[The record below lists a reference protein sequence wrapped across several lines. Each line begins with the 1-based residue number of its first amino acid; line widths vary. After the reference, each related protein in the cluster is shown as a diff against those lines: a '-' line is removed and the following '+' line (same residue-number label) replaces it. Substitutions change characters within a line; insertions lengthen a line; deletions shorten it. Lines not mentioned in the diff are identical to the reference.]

1 MENLN
6 KIIVN
11 NYKSYESLEIDM
23 NHNINV
29 LIGRNNSGKSSIID
43 VLQMCNDAILMNKSL
58 TEGVTIELDLILKPY
73 DLKNVFNDYTGGGC
87 IDGNHWMYAS
97 KFVGESIIVKLS
109 TQQRFHESPINFNKL
124 LSKSQLNNE
133 YNESKGKSEMWGNVC
148 RNLKNP
154 ISERHIIKLAAE
166 RDIYIEEDC
175 EDDINCDDNGRG
187 ATNIIH
193 KFINSSSL
201 DSKKVEVE
209 LLNALNVIMW
219 PDSEFTDIVV
229 QQVKENN
236 KIFWEIFLEEN
247 NIRIP
252 LSKCGSGL
260 KTIILVLIKLLL
272 IPTISNIDESKII
285 YAFEELENN
294 LHPHLQRNLFNF
306 IVDWVEEKGSTL
318 FITTH
323 SNVAINIFSNLDS
336 TQLIHVNKQNGIS
349 RAESIN
355 KYINKN
361 YILNDLGN
369 LASDILQSNG
379 IIWVEGPS
387 DRMYI
392 NKWIEIISEGK
403 LKEHIHYQIMFYGG
417 RLLSHLSLA
426 DKDDENCETGD
437 LINLMLMNRNS
448 IVVID
453 SDKRNHDKEI
463 NATKKRLQE
472 ECKKYDSICWITEG
486 KEIENYVPKSVIDEV
501 FSLESNTEFG
511 KYMTIIDYIN
521 SISLGYGTKFEK
533 NKVKYANDF
542 LNLINI
548 DNMGVYDLINRVT
561 EIVGKIKE
569 WNNIK

>member
-1 MENLN
+1 MDKLN

-11 NYKSYESLEIDM
+11 NYKSYNQLEIDM

-43 VLQMCNDAILMNKSL
+43 VLNICNDIHLLENAIYNRTK
-58 TEGVTIELDLILKPY
+58 LDLEINLEEQ
-73 DLKNVFNDYTGGGC
+73 DLVV
-87 IDGNHWMYAS
+87 A
-97 KFVGESIIVKLS
+97 
-109 TQQRFHESPINFNKL
+109 FNKMSSEGSIGRERWEYAENFIGKNIL
-124 LSKSQLNNE
+124 VELNIERSFSDRSIKFNNVLSKSNDF
-133 YNESKGKSEMWGNVC
+133 YSEEVGISGSWNRLC
-148 RNLKNP
+148 KNIKNP
-154 ISERHIIKLAAE
+154 INERKIIKLAAE

-175 EDDINCDDNGRG
+175 EDSIDCDVNGRG
-187 ATNIIH
+187 ATNMIH

-209 LLNALNVIMW
+209 LLNALNLIMW

-272 IPTISNIDESKII
+272 VPTIRRINESKII

-306 IVDWVEEKGSTL
+306 IIDWVEEKGSTL

-323 SNVAINIFSNLDS
+323 SNVAINIFANLES
-336 TQLIHVNKQNGIS
+336 AQLIHVSKQNGIS
-349 RAESIN
+349 KANSID
-355 KYINKN
+355 ISKN
-361 YILNDLGN
+361 HILNDLGN

-392 NKWIEIISEGK
+392 NKWIEIISEGQ

-426 DKDDENCETGD
+426 DRDDENCENDD

-453 SDKRNHDKEI
+453 SDKRNPDKEI
-463 NATKKRLQE
+463 NATKKRLKE

-521 SISLGYGTKFEK
+521 SISLGDGTKFEK

>member
-1 MENLN
+1 MENLR
-6 KIIVN
+6 KLIVN
-11 NYKSYESLEIDM
+11 NFKSYDRFEIDM

-43 VLQMCNDAILMNKSL
+43 VLNICNDIHLLENAIYNRTK
-58 TEGVTIELDLILKPY
+58 IDLEINLEEQ
-73 DLKNVFNDYTGGGC
+73 DLVV
-87 IDGNHWMYAS
+87 A
-97 KFVGESIIVKLS
+97 
-109 TQQRFHESPINFNKL
+109 FNKMSSEGSIGRERWEYAENFIGKNIL
-124 LSKSQLNNE
+124 VELNIERSFSDRSIKFNNVLSKNNDF
-133 YNESKGKSEMWGNVC
+133 YSEEVGISGSWNRLC
-148 RNLKNP
+148 KNIKNP
-154 ISERHIIKLAAE
+154 INERKIIKLAAE

-175 EDDINCDDNGRG
+175 EDSIDCDVNGRG
-187 ATNIIH
+187 ATNMIH

-306 IVDWVEEKGSTL
+306 IIDWVEEKGSTL

-323 SNVAINIFSNLDS
+323 SNVAINIFANLDS
-336 TQLIHVNKQNGIS
+336 AQLIHVSKQNGIS

-355 KYINKN
+355 INKN
-361 YILNDLGN
+361 HILNDLGN

-426 DKDDENCETGD
+426 DRDDENCENDD

-453 SDKRNHDKEI
+453 SDKRNPDKEI
-463 NATKKRLQE
+463 NATKKRLKE

-521 SISLGYGTKFEK
+521 SISLGDGTKFEK

>member
-23 NHNINV
+23 NNNINV

-43 VLQMCNDAILMNKSL
+43 VLNICKDTNLLEDAIYNRTK
-58 TEGVTIELDLILKPY
+58 IELEMILEEKDLSS
-73 DLKNVFNDYTGGGC
+73 VFDRSFTGGDIG
-87 IDGNHWMYAS
+87 GNHWEYAERFIG
-97 KFVGESIIVKLS
+97 KNILVELNI
-109 TQQRFHESPINFNKL
+109 QRKSSNTSMISNQS
-124 LSKSQLNNE
+124 LSKNNE
-133 YNESKGKSEMWGNVC
+133 QYNQLDGISGKWERVC
-148 RNLKNP
+148 NHIDNP
-154 ISERHIIKLAAE
+154 LNERHIIKLAAE

-187 ATNIIH
+187 ATNMIH

-272 IPTISNIDESKII
+272 IPTIRRINESKII

-306 IVDWVEEKGSTL
+306 IIDWVEEKGSTL

-323 SNVAINIFSNLDS
+323 SNVAINIFANLDS
-336 TQLIHVNKQNGIS
+336 AQLIHVSKKNGIS

-355 KYINKN
+355 KYIDKN
-361 YILNDLGN
+361 NILNDMGN

-426 DKDDENCETGD
+426 DRDDVNCENDD

-448 IVVID
+448 IIVID
-453 SDKRNHDKEI
+453 SDKRNPDKEI
-463 NATKKRLQE
+463 NATKKRLKE
-472 ECKKYDSICWITEG
+472 ECEKYDSICWITEG
-486 KEIENYVPKSVIDEV
+486 KEIENYVPKSVIDDV

-521 SISLGYGTKFEK
+521 SISSGNGTKFEN

-542 LNLINI
+542 LNLINK
-548 DNMGVYDLINRVT
+548 DNMGIYDLINRVT
-561 EIVGKIKE
+561 EIVEKIKE